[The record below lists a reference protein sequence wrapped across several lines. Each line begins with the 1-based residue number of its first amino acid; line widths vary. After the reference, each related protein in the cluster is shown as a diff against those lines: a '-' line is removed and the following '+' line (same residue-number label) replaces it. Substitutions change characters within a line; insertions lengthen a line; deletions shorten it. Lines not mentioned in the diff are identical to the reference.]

1 MKTKTAALIALL
13 TYSLFPIPYSL
24 SAAEISISDLGPVIA
39 QNTGW
44 TIDELKAGLDR
55 LDRLYQNDMRTS
67 EGRVRWHGKMVS
79 QEVDTNAWTTT
90 YVYEDGERLT
100 FPANKPTPHQAVTN
114 ANVRLPRPVMTN
126 GIPAKLA
133 AARLARQ
140 AEKDAGVKTV
150 TIETTANR

>member
-1 MKTKTAALIALL
+1 MQRL
-13 TYSLFPIPYSL
+13 TIPLFTFIFTFLFAFSPRFAS
-24 SAAEISISDLGPVIA
+24 AEIAISDLIPAIE

-55 LDRLYQNDMRTS
+55 LDRLYQNEMRS
-67 EGRVRWHGKMVS
+67 PDGRVRWHGKMVS
-79 QEVDTNAWTTT
+79 QVVDTNAWTTT

-133 AARLARQ
+133 AARLTRQ